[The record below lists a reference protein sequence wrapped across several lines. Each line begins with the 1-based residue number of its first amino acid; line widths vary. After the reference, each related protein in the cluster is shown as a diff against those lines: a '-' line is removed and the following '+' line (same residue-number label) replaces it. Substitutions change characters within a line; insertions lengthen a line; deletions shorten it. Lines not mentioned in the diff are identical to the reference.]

1 MAYTAYNY
9 YPLTESFFNV
19 EGSLVYQKDV
29 RTKGIVGLH
38 VFRWN
43 PEKSKITIK
52 TVGGSVVTFSGNSL
66 VEGAVYWVSISEV
79 MDIVGNAEDT
89 QIWGIVGSPK
99 L

>member
-1 MAYTAYNY
+1 
-9 YPLTESFFNV
+9 
-19 EGSLVYQKDV
+19 
-29 RTKGIVGLH
+29 
-38 VFRWN
+38 
-43 PEKSKITIK
+43 
-52 TVGGSVVTFSGNSL
+52 L